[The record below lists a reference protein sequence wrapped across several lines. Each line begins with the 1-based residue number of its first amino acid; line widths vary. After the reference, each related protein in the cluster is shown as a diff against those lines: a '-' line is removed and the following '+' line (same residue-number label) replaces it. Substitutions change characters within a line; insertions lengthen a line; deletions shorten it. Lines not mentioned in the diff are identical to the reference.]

1 MILVEISPTVRAEPL
16 LNIKRIFGM
25 VRQSNIGKSNDS
37 NESATFDGLFLWLL
51 DHFTCSHQF
60 KRAQVR
66 VSNVCFLLLGPQLLQ
81 GGIGFVST
89 ILSLFV
95 INVAR

>member
-1 MILVEISPTVRAEPL
+1 MMLVEFSPTVRADPL
-16 LNIKRIFGM
+16 LDIKRILAM

-37 NESATFDGLFLWLL
+37 NEAAPLDRLFLWLL

-66 VSNVCFLLLGPQLLQ
+66 VSYVCFLLLSP
-81 GGIGFVST
+81 
-89 ILSLFV
+89 
-95 INVAR
+95 